1 MPFHEIMNLRVA
13 HGRYLM
19 VRKLGHGSFGD
30 IFVGK
35 NIKSGEE
42 VAIKLV
48 IPSSDYFN
56 SYRNRNGSNS
66 HRFCTKPKS
75 STCSR
80 ASLAFAKSYLLG
92 LKATSTSW

>member
-1 MPFHEIMNLRVA
+1 MEEFKLDDDSPEQDEEFQPPPLMPFHEIMNLRVA

-48 IPSSDYFN
+48 
-56 SYRNRNGSNS
+56 
-66 HRFCTKPKS
+66 
-75 STCSR
+75 
-80 ASLAFAKSYLLG
+80 
-92 LKATSTSW
+92 

>member
-48 IPSSDYFN
+48 RHPMLV
-56 SYRNRNGSNS
+56 
-66 HRFCTKPKS
+66 T
-75 STCSR
+75 
-80 ASLAFAKSYLLG
+80 L
-92 LKATSTSW
+92 

>member
-48 IPSSDYFN
+48 RDTAGNFIGIKMD
-56 SYRNRNGSNS
+56 
-66 HRFCTKPKS
+66 RFPTGALRSQNNQYAQGP
-75 STCSR
+75 
-80 ASLAFAKSYLLG
+80 AWLL
-92 LKATSTSW
+92 

>member
-48 IPSSDYFN
+48 IPSSDFYNFIGIEMDRIPTGPVRSQN
-56 SYRNRNGSNS
+56 HQHAQG
-66 HRFCTKPKS
+66 P
-75 STCSR
+75 
-80 ASLAFAKSYLLG
+80 AWLLQ
-92 LKATSTSW
+92 SPICWV

>member
-48 IPSSDYFN
+48 RLSADNFIGIEMDRIPAGALRSQN
-56 SYRNRNGSNS
+56 HQHAQG
-66 HRFCTKPKS
+66 P
-75 STCSR
+75 
-80 ASLAFAKSYLLG
+80 AWLL
-92 LKATSTSW
+92 